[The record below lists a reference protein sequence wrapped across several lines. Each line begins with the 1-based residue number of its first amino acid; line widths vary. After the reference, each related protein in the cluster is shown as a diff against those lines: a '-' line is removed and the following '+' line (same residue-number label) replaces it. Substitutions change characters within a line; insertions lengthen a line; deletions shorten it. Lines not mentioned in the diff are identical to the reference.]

1 MDIRTVHDVET
12 IANAAINDDTIF
24 VCAVDMHIDRGIQ
37 PCTITPA
44 WGCTVTVDSD
54 WEGRTTLD
62 QDALIAAA
70 RYSHISGGGTIIW
83 EWIDGTD
90 RDHHVHWVKSKN
102 PAAGTVILRGYPEH
116 MTPTHA
122 IFGIGVRL
130 RKDNTPQ
137 QSKPSLTA
145 TTYWEDGTKT
155 VEELLEPAT
164 ITALPIGDVKSPSHY
179 TWLGGAIV
187 REGGPQDTDM
197 IESWDVLDALFP
209 DDPLLWNATKYL
221 TRYGR
226 KGSSNRRIVD
236 LRKAV
241 EYIERR
247 IAKLERDA

>member
-1 MDIRTVHDVET
+1 MANVRTALSAADL
-12 IANAAINDDTIF
+12 ANADVGDEDIF
-24 VCAVDMHIDRGIQ
+24 VCLNDIHIDSGIQ
-37 PCTITPA
+37 PCLVSPAAGITI
-44 WGCTVTVDSD
+44 TVDSD
-54 WEGRTTLD
+54 WLGTTTLD
-62 QDALIAAA
+62 FDALTAA
-70 RYSHISGGGTIIW
+70 SVWDEHLGGGTIVW
-83 EWIDGTD
+83 EWVEGTD
-90 RDHHVHWVKSKN
+90 RDRHVMWAKAHE
-102 PAAGTVILRGYPEH
+102 PAGGTIILRGYPEH
-116 MTPTHA
+116 VTPVNA
-122 IFGIGVRL
+122 IFGEGVL
-130 RKDNTPQ
+130 VIHEPAHKAAP
-137 QSKPSLTA
+137 LTA

-164 ITALPIGDVKSPSHY
+164 ITALPIDDVKSPSHY
-179 TWLGGAIV
+179 TWLGDAIV

-247 IAKLERDA
+247 IAKLERNA

>member
-1 MDIRTVHDVET
+1 MDVRTIHYVEA
-12 IANAAINDDTIF
+12 IANAAVNEGTIF
-24 VCAVDMHIDRGIQ
+24 VCTADMHIDGGIQ
-37 PCTITPA
+37 PCLVTPA
-44 WGCTVTVDSD
+44 AGVTITVDSD
-54 WEGRTTLD
+54 WEGTTTLD
-62 QDALIAAA
+62 RSALDATGA
-70 RYSHISGGGTIIW
+70 HDENVGGGTIVW
-83 EWIDGTD
+83 EWVEGTD
-90 RDHHVHWVKSKN
+90 RDRHVMWTKAHKPTS
-102 PAAGTVILRGYPEH
+102 GTVILRGYPKH
-116 MTPTHA
+116 VTPVNA
-122 IFGIGVRL
+122 IFGEGVL
-130 RKDNTPQ
+130 VIHEPTHKAAP
-137 QSKPSLTA
+137 LTA

-164 ITALPIGDVKSPSHY
+164 ITALPIDDVKSPSHY
-179 TWLGGAIV
+179 TWLGDAIV

-247 IAKLERDA
+247 IAKLEHDA